1 VNQRTSDPSSIEREL
16 AETRARLGSR
26 LDELTRRLS
35 PGQLVDEGLAYL
47 RHGQGAEFT
56 RNLAADLRDNPLP
69 VALTGL
75 GLTWL
80 AVSTGIQG
88 SRRGSGSQAV
98 VPYDEAR
105 AREAQQDDVSERARR
120 AGEKVARA
128 ADETEEAFRSRVA
141 DARAAILG
149 VQRQAAETA
158 SAFADR
164 VDQAMKAAQ
173 DSARSG
179 LRRARDTAG
188 EWRDELEEGGRR
200 GSQAVDAAIRRGSD
214 YAARAGGGIAE
225 TFGDNPLLLAA
236 LGITAGALLGA
247 LVPRTAQEDAW
258 LGPSADHAMRAA
270 RQAADEAVH
279 RGARVADAA
288 VSAGYRAAQEETRR
302 HDSPG

>member
-16 AETRARLGSR
+16 AETRGRLGSR

-47 RHGQGAEFT
+47 RRGQGAEFT
-56 RNLAADLRDNPLP
+56 RNLGADLRDNPLP

-80 AVSTGIQG
+80 AVSTGVQG
-88 SRRGSGSQAV
+88 SRRSPSSHTV
-98 VPYDEAR
+98 VPDDETQ
-105 AREAQQDDVSERARR
+105 AREAQQNDMAERARR
-120 AGEKVARA
+120 AGETVARA
-128 ADETEEAFRSRVA
+128 ADESEEAFRSRVA

-158 SAFADR
+158 SAFASR
-164 VDQAMKAAQ
+164 VEQVMETAQ
-173 DSARSG
+173 ESARSG
-179 LRRARDTAG
+179 LGRARDAAR
-188 EWRDELEEGGRR
+188 EWRDQLEEGERR
-200 GSQAVDAAIRRGSD
+200 SSQAVDTAIQRGSH

-225 TFGDNPLLLAA
+225 TFSDNPLLLAA

-270 RQAADEAVH
+270 RRAADEAVD

-288 VSAGYRAAQEETRR
+288 VSAGYRAAREETRP
-302 HDSPG
+302 HDSFD